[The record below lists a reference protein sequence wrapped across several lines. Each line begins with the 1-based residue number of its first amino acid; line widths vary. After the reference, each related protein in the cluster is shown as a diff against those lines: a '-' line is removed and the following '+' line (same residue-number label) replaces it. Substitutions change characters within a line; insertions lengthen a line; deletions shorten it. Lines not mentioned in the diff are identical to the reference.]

1 MQSSL
6 LYYKCII
13 IISENI
19 VEETPPDTKKQ
30 TRYQA
35 L

>member
-6 LYYKCII
+6 LYYKCI